1 MIFLPLMFT
10 EDDQDKNVE
19 MLMTPTKKQDIS
31 LFPHETKPEGGLG
44 KKKGVSKK
52 QKTENGE
59 MCR

>member
-1 MIFLPLMFT
+1 MFT

-19 MLMTPTKKQDIS
+19 ILMTPSKKQDMS

-59 MCR
+59 IYG